1 MLFHKI
7 FHKKQ
12 SFFSSNLD
20 SYIKNLHSGD
30 LSALPKIFCIFAE
43 SDSNQK
49 LKASQVLN
57 KALTLF
63 SFEDICKIDIR
74 MRQTTSIE
82 WNIDWRTLKVENF
95 ITKQMSKEEQ
105 RAVLIFS
112 SFNPNGYIREQA
124 LKLLAFYKETLPYI
138 ALRLNDWV
146 YNIRQTALNIFSKQ
160 LANATDEEIIN
171 TFPYMYKLEKAKRVD
186 NSIIFSLIQDKF
198 HTNKKLLEKG
208 LASSDIKTRKMSLFF
223 LSNIPL
229 AKDSLLL
236 EYIRKEKD
244 PFLRRM
250 IFQIL
255 FKAGIDIIEL
265 SECFLKD
272 KHPSNRL
279 LALQYLYDYNIN
291 LAFINAYHMLLDQNL
306 QVRILSRKI
315 IKTVEKT
322 DNFHQFYIKN
332 LSLNTTVAIY
342 GLGEVGTKED
352 CSVIEP
358 YLKNNKISIVRAAM
372 ISLMYLNSEKYITL
386 ITEMLNSDSQN
397 IVNTAFIL
405 LKKYKDYDYKKI
417 LATYQKA
424 DYENT
429 KIKCALLLFQA
440 SKWKTLLYILT
451 IIGNNYEK
459 LETICQAQINRWL
472 LSYNKSFQS
481 LSKEDSEQIKIL
493 MNIKKVFLKPKVRE
507 ELMFL
512 LRNN

>member
-20 SYIKNLHSGD
+20 SYIKDLHSGD
-30 LSALPKIFCIFAE
+30 FSALPKIFCIFAE
-43 SDSNQK
+43 NIPNQK

-57 KALTLF
+57 EFLILS
-63 SFEDICKIDIR
+63 SFEDICKIDIQ
-74 MRQTTSIE
+74 MRRATSIE
-82 WNIDWRTLKVENF
+82 WNIDWQTLKVENF
-95 ITKQMSKEEQ
+95 ITKQMSIEEQ

-112 SFNPNGYIREQA
+112 SFNPNGYIRQQA
-124 LKLLAFYKETLPYI
+124 LKLLVFYEETLPYI
-138 ALRLNDWV
+138 TLRLNDWV
-146 YNIRQTALNIFSKQ
+146 YNIRQTALNMFSKR
-160 LANATDEEIIN
+160 LVNATDGEIISA
-171 TFPYMYKLEKAKRVD
+171 FPYIHKLENGKRAD

-198 HTNKKLLEKG
+198 CTNKNPLEKG

-223 LSNIPL
+223 LSNKSL
-229 AKDSLLL
+229 AKDILLKH
-236 EYIRKEKD
+236 IKKERD

-255 FKAGIDIIEL
+255 FKEGIDIKEL
-265 SECFLKD
+265 SEFFLKD
-272 KHPSNRL
+272 KHPANRF
-279 LALQYLYDYNIN
+279 LALQYLLDYNIN
-291 LAFINAYHMLLDQNL
+291 LAFVNAYHMLLDRNL

-315 IKTVEKT
+315 IKTIENT
-322 DNFHQFYIKN
+322 NNFHQFYLEN
-332 LSLNTTVAIY
+332 LSSNTIVAIY
-342 GLGEVGTKED
+342 GLGEVGTEED
-352 CSVIEP
+352 CYIIEP

-372 ISLMYLNSEKYITL
+372 ISLMYLNSEKYIAL
-386 ITEMLNSDSQN
+386 ITEMLNSDYQS

-417 LATYQKA
+417 LDIYQKI

-440 SKWKTLLYILT
+440 PKWKALLYTLI

-459 LETICQAQINRWL
+459 LEIICQAQLNRWL
-472 LSYNKSFQS
+472 LLYNKSFQT
-481 LSKEDSEQIKIL
+481 LSKVDLEQIKIL
-493 MNIKKVFLKPKVRE
+493 MNIKKAFLKPKVE
-507 ELMFL
+507 KELIFL